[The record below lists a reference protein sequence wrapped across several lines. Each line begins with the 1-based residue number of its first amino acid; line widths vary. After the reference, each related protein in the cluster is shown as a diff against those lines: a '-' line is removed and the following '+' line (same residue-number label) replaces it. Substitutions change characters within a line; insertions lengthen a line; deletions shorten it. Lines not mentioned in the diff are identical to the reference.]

1 MTAKFEIAAI
11 WILGIIGYLS
21 KHDFL
26 FFVSISVQVI
36 IGLKNLPGACK
47 VMLIILYNLKDKLNK
62 NR

>member
-11 WILGIIGYLS
+11 WILGIVGYLS

-47 VMLIILYNLKDKLNK
+47 VIKSIIKKK
-62 NR
+62 